1 MDDIHV
7 FIILFLG
14 LLFLCRAT
22 KEGFEP
28 MGPGGVL
35 LEPMKEGE
43 TAETEEEE
51 VEEPSPPPP
60 PPPPVPAPPQG
71 NIGQPDSG
79 MTGWDKR
86 KVFSS
91 PNAPNFGSIL
101 ELQEIEYLNSLFSK
115 RNADPNVPDVP
126 IDSQMPSLSEGST
139 VPNMM
144 GNGGTPPPPPPPPQA
159 QGGAPLEVHMVYA
172 DWCGH
177 SQNALPPFEELVEMT
192 DVTTSSGRSV
202 KFVLTEQSS
211 DGFKEFKGKVKGFP
225 TYMVKDGSK
234 LEEIDVG
241 DRSKDS
247 VLSAVEKL

>member
-7 FIILFLG
+7 FIILFLA
-14 LLFLCRAT
+14 LIFLCRAT
-22 KEGFEP
+22 KEGFES

-35 LEPMKEGE
+35 LEPM
-43 TAETEEEE
+43 EEE
-51 VEEPSPPPP
+51 VVEEPEEVAEEPTPQDTPTPPMA
-60 PPPPVPAPPQG
+60 APPQG
-71 NIGQPDSG
+71 NMGQPEGG
-79 MTGWDKR
+79 MAGWDKR

-91 PNAPNFGSIL
+91 PSAPNFGSIL

-126 IDSQMPSLSEGST
+126 IDSQMPSLSQGST

-144 GNGGTPPPPPPPPQA
+144 GNGETPPPQA

-172 DWCGH
+172 KWCGH
-177 SQNALPPFEELVEMT
+177 SQNALPPFEELVKMT
-192 DVTTSSGRSV
+192 DVTTSSKRPV

>member
-7 FIILFLG
+7 FIILFLA
-14 LLFLCRAT
+14 LIFLCRAT
-22 KEGFEP
+22 KEGFES

-35 LEPMKEGE
+35 LEPMEDGV
-43 TAETEEEE
+43 
-51 VEEPSPPPP
+51 VEEPVVEEPVPPTPETPP
-60 PPPPVPAPPQG
+60 MPAPPQG
-71 NIGQPDSG
+71 NMGQPEGG
-79 MTGWDKR
+79 MVGWDKR
-86 KVFSS
+86 KIFSS
-91 PNAPNFGSIL
+91 PDAPNFGSIL

-115 RNADPNVPDVP
+115 RNADPNVPDAP

-144 GNGGTPPPPPPPPQA
+144 GNGGTPTPSPQA
-159 QGGAPLEVHMVYA
+159 QGGSPLEVHMVYA
-172 DWCGH
+172 EWCGH
-177 SQNALPPFEELVEMT
+177 SQNALPPFEELVKMT
-192 DVTTSSGRSV
+192 DVVTSSGRPV

-241 DRSKDS
+241 DRSKGS

>member
-7 FIILFLG
+7 FIILFLA
-14 LLFLCRAT
+14 LIFLCRAT
-22 KEGFEP
+22 KEGFES

-35 LEPMKEGE
+35 LEPMEEGE
-43 TAETEEEE
+43 ITEPGE
-51 VEEPSPPPP
+51 VEEPPPP
-60 PPPPVPAPPQG
+60 PPTPPPTPPMPAPPQG
-71 NIGQPDSG
+71 NIGQPEGG
-79 MTGWDKR
+79 MAGWDKR

-115 RNADPNVPDVP
+115 RNTDPNVPDVP

-144 GNGGTPPPPPPPPQA
+144 GNGGTPPPPPQA
-159 QGGAPLEVHMVYA
+159 QGGSPLEVHMVYA
-172 DWCGH
+172 KWCGH
-177 SQNALPPFEELVEMT
+177 SQNALPPFEELVKMT
-192 DVTTSSGRSV
+192 DVTTSSGRPV

>member
-7 FIILFLG
+7 FIILFLA
-14 LLFLCRAT
+14 LIFLCRLT
-22 KEGFEP
+22 KEGFES

-35 LEPMKEGE
+35 LEGMDEPVVEP
-43 TAETEEEE
+43 EEDMDT
-51 VEEPSPPPP
+51 PPP
-60 PPPPVPAPPQG
+60 PPPPVPQDPGTPPMPPPPQG
-71 NIGQPDSG
+71 NMEQPEGG
-79 MTGWDKR
+79 MMGWDKR

-91 PNAPNFGSIL
+91 PSASNFGSIL

-115 RNADPNVPDVP
+115 RNADHNVPDVP

-139 VPNMM
+139 VPNLL
-144 GNGGTPPPPPPPPQA
+144 GNSGSPSPPQK
-159 QGGAPLEVHMVYA
+159 QGGEPLEVHMVYA
-172 DWCGH
+172 EWCGH
-177 SQNALPPFEELVEMT
+177 SQNALEPFKELVDMT
-192 DVTTSSGRSV
+192 DIVASSGKPV

-225 TYMVKDGSK
+225 TYMLKDGSN

-247 VLSAVEKL
+247 ILTAVEKL